1 MPTSTVKSET
11 QQFEGAAGA
20 STFLKCFKIFGN
32 CRKYKKMAEHT
43 QERTIDE
50 NSPQVEGQTKP
61 AQEGTTNQSDV
72 KVEEEKK
79 EPAATTDQIMTQV
92 EGQTKPAQDG
102 TTNQT
107 NEFSMKK
114 APLFSTM
121 IDGLK
126 QQFLSSNKKI
136 DSLIYNFQKELL
148 EVKLHS
154 LPDELSEVYHL

>member
-107 NEFSMKK
+107 NEFSM
-114 APLFSTM
+114 
-121 IDGLK
+121 
-126 QQFLSSNKKI
+126 
-136 DSLIYNFQKELL
+136 
-148 EVKLHS
+148 
-154 LPDELSEVYHL
+154 